1 MSRGIA
7 FLGVAEMRDGL
18 NSQMRLGG
26 IGLFNGLKMLWGCV
40 KIKSFPAKLIYSRVI
55 RRFFTPPAG
64 CHISR
69 RALNFEHS
77 HVVVFLNG
85 GVGPFDG
92 VRNAGRA
99 LFINLFSSFLFPL
112 ATWGDCGSF

>member
-26 IGLFNGLKMLWGCV
+26 IGLFNNGLKMLWRYV

-55 RRFFTPPAG
+55 RRFFTSPAG

-77 HVVVFLNG
+77 HAVVFWNCRLRLLG
-85 GVGPFDG
+85 G
-92 VRNAGRA
+92 VRNARRA
-99 LFINLFSSFLFPL
+99 
-112 ATWGDCGSF
+112 

>member
-7 FLGVAEMRDGL
+7 FLGVAEMRGGL

-26 IGLFNGLKMLWGCV
+26 IGLFNGLKMSWEYV

-55 RRFFTPPAG
+55 RRFFTSPAG

-69 RALNFEHS
+69 RALNFEHR
-77 HVVVFLNG
+77 HAVVFLNCRLRLLG
-85 GVGPFDG
+85 G
-92 VRNAGRA
+92 VRNARRA
-99 LFINLFSSFLFPL
+99 
-112 ATWGDCGSF
+112 